1 MWAVFHLGGSTL
13 VSSAADLSLSL
24 SLKGELVH
32 FPFVRVELN
41 SGKQQQSWL

>member
-13 VSSAADLSLSL
+13 VSSAADLSL